1 MSFFF
6 LFTSINSQSQV
17 SDSGLEGPL
26 VYIAIGDMLGAMFDP
41 FTKLQLTAIKPKWT
55 NFWAWPWF
63 DMIIEAVGG
72 NQPQAQNVAHEGRL
86 LVTVY
91 YILFNKS
98 IIAGIIAVYGT

>member
-55 NFWAWPWF
+55 NF
-63 DMIIEAVGG
+63 
-72 NQPQAQNVAHEGRL
+72 
-86 LVTVY
+86 
-91 YILFNKS
+91 
-98 IIAGIIAVYGT
+98 